1 MYWVLFLILGK
12 RVLNW
17 ESELFQKEDLNLNS
31 SLELKKKEP
40 HAITT
45 VKKKKVT
52 ARDFLFTLLSFVF
65 VRVPTHQAQLPSKT
79 FILSNSTIFRCFLC
93 PELQIESRPLNIICV
108 WSLIWFW
115 VTGPFLWR
123 GSMKEKEWTNQE
135 NDGVMKTFYYIGFP
149 LCLAVDADRDSA
161 FPVRASLGTRSAS
174 GKNKYIYYLGRVSR

>member
-1 MYWVLFLILGK
+1 MFLENFKIFFKIFNLTNSLIGTIIILYWVLFLILGK

-17 ESELFQKEDLNLNS
+17 ESELFQKEELNLNS

-45 VKKKKVT
+45 VKKKKRKIVT

-65 VRVPTHQAQLPSKT
+65 VRVPTHQAQLPSIT

-108 WSLIWFW
+108 WSLRWFW
-115 VTGPFLWR
+115 VTGPFL
-123 GSMKEKEWTNQE
+123 
-135 NDGVMKTFYYIGFP
+135 
-149 LCLAVDADRDSA
+149 
-161 FPVRASLGTRSAS
+161 
-174 GKNKYIYYLGRVSR
+174 